1 MPAVKNAEE
10 ATQIAKRY
18 LSETTELPY
27 IITGSKR
34 EREYWIVTA
43 RTFGL
48 EMTVKINSG
57 TGEVDEYSSQSI

>member
-1 MPAVKNAEE
+1 MATVKNAEE

-27 IITGSKR
+27 IITGAKR
-34 EREYWIVTA
+34 EDGYWIVTA

-48 EMTVKINSG
+48 EMKVKINSA
-57 TGEVDEYSSQSI
+57 TGEIDEYSSQSV